1 MGAWGVPGAAHRST
15 AEWLSCRHA
24 TESGLVVPCM
34 GAAAGSVRTCPISRG
49 PNPNP
54 SPSSSPSP
62 SPCPNPNPNPTQ
74 VQCAD
79 IGLMGGPA
87 KKLNPET
94 GKTMAVPG
102 VQIFVGGRI
111 GEDAHL

>member
-62 SPCPNPNPNPTQ
+62 SPCPNPNPNSNPNPTPNPNQ
-74 VQCAD
+74 VTGHGHGVAAHASQ
-79 IGLMGGPA
+79 GHLELTA
-87 KKLNPET
+87 K
-94 GKTMAVPG
+94 V
-102 VQIFVGGRI
+102 
-111 GEDAHL
+111 

>member
-49 PNPNP
+49 RNPNP

-62 SPCPNPNPNPTQ
+62 SPYNPNSACKAAGTWG
-74 VQCAD
+74 VFS
-79 IGLMGGPA
+79 L
-87 KKLNPET
+87 T
-94 GKTMAVPG
+94 GEQHEEQLKNQP
-102 VQIFVGGRI
+102 QP
-111 GEDAHL
+111 

>member
-1 MGAWGVPGAAHRST
+1 MIETKASAARIAEKLDELISVPKPLRIHWTGCPNSCGQARLPLPLPLPLPRAARCS
-15 AEWLSCRHA
+15 
-24 TESGLVVPCM
+24 VPT
-34 GAAAGSVRTCPISRG
+34 S
-49 PNPNP
+49 
-54 SPSSSPSP
+54 
-62 SPCPNPNPNPTQ
+62 NPNPNPKQ

-111 GEDAHL
+111 GEDARL

>member
-1 MGAWGVPGAAHRST
+1 MIETKQNAERIAEKLDELISVPKPLRIHWTG
-15 AEWLSCRHA
+15 
-24 TESGLVVPCM
+24 
-34 GAAAGSVRTCPISRG
+34 
-49 PNPNP
+49 
-54 SPSSSPSP
+54 
-62 SPCPNPNPNPTQ
+62 CPNSCGQ

-111 GEDAHL
+111 GEDARL